1 MEQIVGATTSVSPIP
16 APAPALVPSLARV
29 RKLYAGDD
37 KPELVCALGA
47 FTVAPKGTQPP
58 SPTRAKRQ
66 RRTFWTEC
74 AKCKKKNKYPIK
86 DLSCQLVCPDCLETF
101 PAIEVTRPRNQD
113 GVASAPLS
121 SSTVVIPAANV
132 ACHAR
137 KKVKRGI
144 AHGVEVRR
152 TLREAFPKS
161 EMKKLLQEKTKA
173 ILEEKIKEN
182 MQNRKGS

>member
-1 MEQIVGATTSVSPIP
+1 MTTNENFQCGA
-16 APAPALVPSLARV
+16 
-29 RKLYAGDD
+29 
-37 KPELVCALGA
+37 
-47 FTVAPKGTQPP
+47 
-58 SPTRAKRQ
+58 
-66 RRTFWTEC
+66 
-74 AKCKKKNKYPIK
+74 
-86 DLSCQLVCPDCLETF
+86 
-101 PAIEVTRPRNQD
+101 D

-137 KKVKRGI
+137 KKVKRGKNDTSCSKNWERIFKESSIHIKGIQLFVLYNVETGI

-173 ILEEKIKEN
+173 ILEEKVKEN